1 MAAVEDGDVL
11 LLEPLAGHLIVFS
24 ISLHGSNVNLVA
36 GVENVHLP
44 EDAGHVAE
52 LAHVLLHQVLE
63 LLFEAVIELEG
74 IIGLSLLE
82 SSHEP
87 LHHGAEVI
95 ALVGIISVRLNAL
108 EHLGEHPCPCGPC
121 PYGPFCRDSRSSS
134 FFSSSSSS
142 FCRARHECS
151 RPQSCHSCGVHCH

>member
-1 MAAVEDGDVL
+1 MSRKKVKMSCWFYY
-11 LLEPLAGHLIVFS
+11 LIVFS

-52 LAHVLLHQVLE
+52 LANVLLHQVLK
-63 LLFEAVIELEG
+63 LLFEAVIELKG

-87 LHHGAEVI
+87 LHHWAVVI
-95 ALVGIISVRLNAL
+95 ILVGVMVVRLHAL
-108 EHLGEHPCPCGPC
+108 EHLGEHI
-121 PYGPFCRDSRSSS
+121 
-134 FFSSSSSS
+134 
-142 FCRARHECS
+142 H
-151 RPQSCHSCGVHCH
+151 VHMAHIH